1 MRASFGESLPRLEDK
16 HFLIGRGCYLD
27 DVQIARC
34 CTGVSLRSPHPH
46 ADIKSIDTADVLAV
60 ITGADIEAAGLGKIQ
75 IVASLNNWDGSP
87 QAQPPRP
94 LLATDRTRFTGEAVA
109 LVVAES
115 VAVARDAAEAVFV
128 DYEPLYACTTMTT
141 AAAQD
146 ATQIWSEAPGNVC
159 LDWEIGDEPGTAQA
173 FENADHIVELALAS
187 NRVPPTPMEPRGC
200 IGQFD
205 RGHAAY
211 TLHVSSQGP
220 HDLQQQMAKEVL
232 KIPADSLRVITP
244 DVGGGLSAVKSSCI
258 RSMAPFSGQPNSQ
271 DGL

>member
-109 LVVAES
+109 LVVAE
-115 VAVARDAAEAVFV
+115 AVFV

-187 NRVPPTPMEPRGC
+187 NRVTPTPMEPRGC

-220 HDLQQQMAKEVL
+220 HDLQKQMAKEVL

-244 DVGGGLSAVKSSCI
+244 DVGGGF
-258 RSMAPFSGQPNSQ
+258 RR
-271 DGL
+271 